1 MPPTFSEF
9 AAQRLSALLRSATA
23 LTCDPHLAQDVVQEV
38 LIRTQRDWER
48 IGVMD
53 SPLAYVRK
61 MIFNEYLSWRRRR
74 ANRDLAVSHP
84 LLVQLGGAGL
94 DDHAA
99 QFAERDAMRVRIARL
114 SRRQRAVIVLR
125 YYENLSDSEIA
136 GVLGCSAATVRSHV
150 SHALAALR
158 AQDAGEARVVAL
170 RPSSDLGVDHAV

>member
-1 MPPTFSEF
+1 
-9 AAQRLSALLRSATA
+9 
-23 LTCDPHLAQDVVQEV
+23 
-38 LIRTQRDWER
+38 
-48 IGVMD
+48 
-53 SPLAYVRK
+53 
-61 MIFNEYLSWRRRR
+61 
-74 ANRDLAVSHP
+74 
-84 LLVQLGGAGL
+84 LVQLGGAGL

-99 QFAERDAMRVRIARL
+99 LLAERDAMRVRIARL